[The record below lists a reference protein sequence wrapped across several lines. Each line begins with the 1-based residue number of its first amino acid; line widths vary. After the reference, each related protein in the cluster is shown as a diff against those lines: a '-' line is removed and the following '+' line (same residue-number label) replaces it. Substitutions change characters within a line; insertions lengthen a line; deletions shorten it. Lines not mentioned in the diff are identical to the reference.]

1 MPEDP
6 KSYFLLTGMSSHF
19 RLFEDKLKKENREMS
34 DDEYRMWNL
43 RCQLAQAQQLSMIST
58 ALGKIV
64 GFTLKDQPTH

>member
-6 KSYFLLTGMSSHF
+6 KSYFLVTGMSSAF

-34 DDEYRMWNL
+34 EDEFRMWSL
-43 RCQLAQAQQLSMIST
+43 RCQLAQAQQQSMIST

-64 GFTLKDQPTH
+64 GFTLKDQPKT